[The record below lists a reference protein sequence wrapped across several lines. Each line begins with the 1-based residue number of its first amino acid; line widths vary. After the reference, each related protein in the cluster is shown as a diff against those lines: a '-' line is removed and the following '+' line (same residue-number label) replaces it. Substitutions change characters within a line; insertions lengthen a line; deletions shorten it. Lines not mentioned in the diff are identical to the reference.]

1 MKEYTIKIK
10 PFEILSILN
19 FKSVQQM
26 NEHGYVQ
33 LSARIRSDRKE
44 EYIQKAAKETWVEI
58 FGYDESGNEKA
69 IFCGILS
76 EFSVSGELDGCV
88 MDLLIYTGSKLMD
101 VQKHQRSFQDSG
113 YTYRQIADCCN
124 EAYPKAGMI
133 MTAGKNASVSGFLM
147 QYQETDWAFLKRL
160 ASSLHTMLV
169 PSCAVIGEKYFFG
182 IPEKRAEG
190 NLDTEDYTVIQ
201 ENTGNQNRANKSISI
216 CYRVSSRECYSLGD
230 YMIFHGEKCYI
241 WKMETIWKGN
251 ELWHTYDLKK
261 KEDLWVPQIYQNE
274 LIGLSLM
281 GRVNAIEK
289 EQVQICLEDD
299 ENHQSGNCW
308 FAFSTVYSSPDGT
321 GWYCMP
327 EKGDA
332 VRLYFPTEKEENAF
346 VSSAF
351 HENTGAGLRTKPE
364 IKRWRNKEGKEI
376 CLTPEKILI
385 TNNCGMSVELS
396 EQRGIKV
403 KSNASV
409 NIEASE
415 NIYISSS
422 GASLEFAAA
431 NKIVFQQGNST
442 MELSDGIKL
451 AGSTVK
457 IQ

>member
-1 MKEYTIKIK
+1 M
-10 PFEILSILN
+10 
-19 FKSVQQM
+19 
-26 NEHGYVQ
+26 
-33 LSARIRSDRKE
+33 
-44 EYIQKAAKETWVEI
+44 
-58 FGYDESGNEKA
+58 
-69 IFCGILS
+69 
-76 EFSVSGELDGCV
+76 
-88 MDLLIYTGSKLMD
+88 
-101 VQKHQRSFQDSG
+101 
-113 YTYRQIADCCN
+113 
-124 EAYPKAGMI
+124 
-133 MTAGKNASVSGFLM
+133 
-147 QYQETDWAFLKRL
+147 
-160 ASSLHTMLV
+160 
-169 PSCAVIGEKYFFG
+169 
-182 IPEKRAEG
+182 
-190 NLDTEDYTVIQ
+190 
-201 ENTGNQNRANKSISI
+201 
-216 CYRVSSRECYSLGD
+216 
-230 YMIFHGEKCYI
+230 
-241 WKMETIWKGN
+241 
-251 ELWHTYDLKK
+251 
-261 KEDLWVPQIYQNE
+261 PQIYQNE
-274 LIGLSLM
+274 LVGLSLM

-289 EQVQICLEDD
+289 EQVQICLDND
-299 ENHQSGNCW
+299 ENRQSGNCW

>member
-1 MKEYTIKIK
+1 
-10 PFEILSILN
+10 
-19 FKSVQQM
+19 
-26 NEHGYVQ
+26 
-33 LSARIRSDRKE
+33 
-44 EYIQKAAKETWVEI
+44 
-58 FGYDESGNEKA
+58 
-69 IFCGILS
+69 
-76 EFSVSGELDGCV
+76 
-88 MDLLIYTGSKLMD
+88 
-101 VQKHQRSFQDSG
+101 
-113 YTYRQIADCCN
+113 
-124 EAYPKAGMI
+124 
-133 MTAGKNASVSGFLM
+133 
-147 QYQETDWAFLKRL
+147 
-160 ASSLHTMLV
+160 
-169 PSCAVIGEKYFFG
+169 
-182 IPEKRAEG
+182 
-190 NLDTEDYTVIQ
+190 
-201 ENTGNQNRANKSISI
+201 
-216 CYRVSSRECYSLGD
+216 
-230 YMIFHGEKCYI
+230 
-241 WKMETIWKGN
+241 
-251 ELWHTYDLKK
+251 
-261 KEDLWVPQIYQNE
+261 
-274 LIGLSLM
+274 M

-289 EQVQICLEDD
+289 EQVQVCLDND
-299 ENHQSGNCW
+299 ENYQSGNCW

-351 HENTGAGLRTKPE
+351 HENGAELRTKPE

-415 NIYISSS
+415 DIYISSS
-422 GASLEFAAA
+422 GASLEFTAA
-431 NKIVFQQGNST
+431 NKIVFRQGNST